1 MIETMVF
8 TNCKYKTD
16 QGGNNAS
23 IQCEL
28 NGQLMS
34 VAVSAG
40 TITIADA
47 D

>member
-1 MIETMVF
+1 MVF